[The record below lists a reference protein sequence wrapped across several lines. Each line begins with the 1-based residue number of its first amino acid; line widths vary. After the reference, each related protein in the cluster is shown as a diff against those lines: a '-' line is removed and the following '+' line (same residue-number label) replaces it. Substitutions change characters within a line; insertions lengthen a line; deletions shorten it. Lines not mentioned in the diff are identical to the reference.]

1 MIFKKAYRA
10 NIMELSIIEF
20 KLYSILFDFVR
31 PKYFTNY
38 CQVGEQHKYNFPMCM
53 HVRWKQI
60 PCLFSSRKSAQC
72 LCLVLLTF
80 IQKNLE
86 AFIAKLHHLNRLNHE
101 VSTYFSSQQPSK
113 SKDLK
118 FYCDSEFSF
127 VRINKST
134 ITWKWKVKVLRDN
147 VTNNE
152 AICNLLVME
161 LIHSYKQDFLEVG
174 KKKKFLTSRTDW
186 KFCVFGHVMWWIH
199 PQPSL
204 SLSLSS

>member
-1 MIFKKAYRA
+1 MP
-10 NIMELSIIEF
+10 LSCF
-20 KLYSILFDFVR
+20 
-31 PKYFTNY
+31 
-38 CQVGEQHKYNFPMCM
+38 
-53 HVRWKQI
+53 
-60 PCLFSSRKSAQC
+60 
-72 LCLVLLTF
+72 
-80 IQKNLE
+80 
-86 AFIAKLHHLNRLNHE
+86 
-101 VSTYFSSQQPSK
+101 TYFHSKKFGSFHCKVTSSKQTKPWSINVFLCTATIK
-113 SKDLK
+113 VKDLK

-134 ITWKWKVKVLRDN
+134 ITWNWKVKVLRDN